1 MLLIR
6 TKILFVWMLF
16 FLAGCFFRGEEKLTI
31 INNSGSDIF
40 FEFNYSSDT
49 LDYYNPFDVHNMT
62 PEEANQRFEELR
74 IAKFSKKK
82 PRLPFESWTTR
93 ISRSKDS
100 VLRIYFYYPDTV
112 YNFSRKIIREKK
124 LWIKKKSY
132 KIKDLDAIDWK
143 VYFL

>member
-1 MLLIR
+1 MITR
-6 TKILFVWMLF
+6 AKILFICSLF
-16 FLAGCFFRGEEKLTI
+16 FLTSCFFHGEGKITI

-40 FEFNYSSDT
+40 YEFNYSSDT
-49 LDYYNPFDVHNMT
+49 LDYYNPFDVRSMN
-62 PEEANQRFEELR
+62 PQGAKQRFEELR
-74 IAKFSKKK
+74 IAKFSQKK

-100 VLRIYFYYPDTV
+100 TLRIYFYYPDTI
-112 YNFSRKIIREKK
+112 YHISRETIREKK
-124 LWIKKKSY
+124 LWLKKKSY